1 MTNKKLGNDFERDFC
16 MLMQDRGY
24 WVLNVPQTQSGQ
36 PADVIAVKEGK
47 AVLID
52 CKVCTGKTFVL
63 SRVEPNQKTAMSYW
77 EALGNGTGWFAIK
90 MPTGNIYM
98 IALRTLEALE
108 RAGNAS
114 ITEPVLEHYGY
125 KFQWWEADS
134 K

>member
-16 MLMQDRGY
+16 MLMQDRDY
-24 WVLNVPQTQSGQ
+24 WVLNIPQTQSGQ

-52 CKVCTGKTFVL
+52 CKICTGKTFAL

-90 MPTGNIYM
+90 INRNIYM
-98 IALRTLEALE
+98 ISLRTLEALE

-114 ITEPVLEHYGY
+114 LTETQINQYGY
-125 KFQWWEADS
+125 KFEWWEADR